1 MSNMPF
7 KDTDE
12 GKTHF
17 HNDGCGDP
25 AHNDI
30 TDTLKWADDLPDS
43 EMYSHVVG
51 VEYLEKEWLS
61 GLVKLMNKCP
71 KFTHNS

>member
-1 MSNMPF
+1 MPF

-30 TDTLKWADDLPDS
+30 TDPLKWADDLPDS
-43 EMYSHVVG
+43 EMYSHVERIRYV
-51 VEYLEKEWLS
+51 LNNKE
-61 GLVKLMNKCP
+61 
-71 KFTHNS
+71 